1 MKVSDFIAAG
11 RKFNYKSLFKPKLV
25 YSGSYV
31 PMPSVA
37 NRCACRHYY
46 AFNIN
51 LATPVILV
59 IYDI

>member
-11 RKFNYKSLFKPKLV
+11 RKFNYKSLVKLELV
-25 YSGSYV
+25 YCGSYM

-37 NRCACRHYY
+37 NRCAYRHYY

-51 LATPVILV
+51 LATPVIFV